1 MKRGSLIYTDKF
13 RSYDGLVGYGF
24 KRERIDHRQKFAI
37 GKVYINGVE
46 GFWSFTK
53 ERLMKYHGIV
63 PSKFPLY
70 HKELEVRYNYRN
82 GDLFDLVIRQLKI

>member
-1 MKRGSLIYTDKF
+1 M
-13 RSYDGLVGYGF
+13 
-24 KRERIDHRQKFAI
+24 
-37 GKVYINGVE
+37 YINGVE

-82 GDLFDLVIRQLKI
+82 DDLFDLVIRQLKI